1 MSLSTGHAAR
11 AALAVLLCALAVTPA
26 AGADRRDAGTPGWS
40 AGPTGGGARPSD
52 DGRPYFYLEGAPG
65 AVLEDRLSVANPGRT
80 PITVRLRGA
89 DAYNTGGGGFA
100 VRGTKRSTGTG
111 AWLRL
116 ASREVTVPARTR
128 AEVPFAVTVP
138 SGATP
143 GDHPGAVLAVSG
155 GREVGVRVHLRVS
168 GPTLAALT
176 VEDVTVSG
184 RTIRYALV
192 NRGNAALVP
201 RLAVTADGLSGAF
214 PRRQPRTLPLELLP
228 GQRVELTEPWPDAP
242 GFDRVTVR
250 LSVTAA
256 GGARSEAS
264 ASAVYVPWAPL
275 TGGALL
281 VLVAVGAGAYVL
293 RRRGHREAPD
303 DDPPGPHPDQQPAT
317 SDRHL
322 AKAGA
327 HS

>member
-11 AALAVLLCALAVTPA
+11 AALAALLCALAVPPA
-26 AGADRRDAGTPGWS
+26 AGADRPDAAPGAWS
-40 AGPTGGGARPSD
+40 AEPTGGGARPGG

-65 AVLEDRLSVANPGRT
+65 AVLEDRLSVTNPGRT
-80 PITVRLRGA
+80 PVTVRLRGA
-89 DAYNTGGGGFA
+89 DAYDATFGGSA
-100 VRGTKRSTGTG
+100 ARGTKRSSGTG

-143 GDHPGAVLAVSG
+143 GDHSGAVLAVSG

-168 GPTLAALT
+168 GPSLAALS

-192 NRGNAALVP
+192 NRGNTVLVP
-201 RLAVTADGLSGAF
+201 RLTVRAEGLTGAF
-214 PRRQPRTLPLELLP
+214 PRRPARALPVELLP
-228 GQRVELTEPWPDAP
+228 GQRVDLTESWPDAP
-242 GFDRVTVR
+242 AFDRVTVR
-250 LSVTAA
+250 LGVTAA
-256 GGARSEAS
+256 GGARGEAS
-264 ASAVYVPWAPL
+264 ALAVYVPWVPL
-275 TGGALL
+275 TGVLL
-281 VLVAVGAGAYVL
+281 VLAAAGAGGYAL
-293 RRRGHREAPD
+293 RRRGRGEAPD
-303 DDPPGPHPDQQPAT
+303 RDPSGPQPTGEPGT
-317 SDRHL
+317 SERHL

-327 HS
+327 HT

>member
-1 MSLSTGHAAR
+1 
-11 AALAVLLCALAVTPA
+11 PA
-26 AGADRRDAGTPGWS
+26 
-40 AGPTGGGARPSD
+40 GGGARPGD
-52 DGRPYFYLEGAPG
+52 EGRPYFYLEGAPG
-65 AVLEDRLSVANPGRT
+65 AVLEDRLSVTNPGRA
-80 PITVRLRGA
+80 PVTVRLRGA
-89 DAYNTGGGGFA
+89 DAYDTGGGGFA
-100 VRGTKRSTGTG
+100 ARGTKRSTGTG

-176 VEDVTVSG
+176 VEDVAVSG
-184 RTIRYALV
+184 RSIRYALV
-192 NRGNAALVP
+192 NRGNVALVP
-201 RLAVTADGLSGAF
+201 RLAVSAEGLTGAF
-214 PRRQPRTLPLELLP
+214 PRWRARTLPVELLP

-242 GFDRVTVR
+242 AFDRVTVR

-256 GGARSEAS
+256 GGARGEAS
-264 ASAVYVPWAPL
+264 ATAVYVPRVPL

-281 VLVAVGAGAYVL
+281 VLVAIGAGAYAL
-293 RRRGHREAPD
+293 RRRGPREAPG
-303 DDPPGPHPDQQPAT
+303 DDPPGPHPAHRTGT

>member
-11 AALAVLLCALAVTPA
+11 AALAVLLGALAVTPA
-26 AGADRRDAGTPGWS
+26 AGADRDAATPAWT

-65 AVLEDRLSVANPGRT
+65 AVLEDRLSVANPGRE
-80 PITVRLRGA
+80 PITVRLRAA
-89 DAYNTGGGGFA
+89 DAYNTGDGGFA

-111 AWLRL
+111 SWLRL
-116 ASREVTVPARTR
+116 ASRAVTVPARTR

-155 GREVGVRVHLRVS
+155 EREVGVRVHLRVS

-201 RLAVTADGLSGAF
+201 RLAVTADGLTGAF
-214 PRRQPRTLPLELLP
+214 PHRKARTLPLELLP
-228 GQRVELTEPWPDAP
+228 GQRVELAEPWPDAP
-242 GFDRVTVR
+242 AFDRVTVR
-250 LSVTAA
+250 LSVTAG
-256 GGARSEAS
+256 GGARGEAS

-281 VLVAVGAGAYVL
+281 VFVAAGTGAYAL
-293 RRRGHREAPD
+293 RRRAHRGALGEDLPD
-303 DDPPGPHPDQQPAT
+303 PEPAHRPDT